1 VRLATI
7 SLLVCL
13 TAAAC
18 GGSTA
23 GSTHTPP
30 PAPAVAPPALADG
43 LLTAAQLRPAG
54 GVFVRQPTGSVTDN
68 PESRAPCGAKISVPP
83 LRLGALVVYRSKA
96 PAEVDE
102 RIVDLPSG
110 VAERLVGAYARDTRP
125 GCPAYR
131 TATPFGHPQ
140 ENQFFRSI
148 ALPSL
153 GDQRLAVTIRIRPVV
168 RGQRS
173 VYGTGILIREGDRLA
188 FITLAGLRPQSP
200 RVVRAV
206 AIRAVSDMSRL
217 MPASAL

>member
-1 VRLATI
+1 VRRI
-7 SLLVCL
+7 DCRP
-13 TAAAC
+13 C
-18 GGSTA
+18 
-23 GSTHTPP
+23 P
-30 PAPAVAPPALADG
+30 
-43 LLTAAQLRPAG
+43 LR
-54 GVFVRQPTGSVTDN
+54 
-68 PESRAPCGAKISVPP
+68 AKISVPP
-83 LRLGALVVYRSKA
+83 LRLGALVAYRSKA

-102 RIVDLPSG
+102 RIVDLPVG

-217 MPASAL
+217 VPASAL